1 MRILLVEDDP
11 ALADTVASYLRGAG
25 FSVDCMATG
34 REALTESAVIDY
46 DAIVLDL
53 GLPDID
59 GMEVARQLRARKIPP
74 RVIMATARDALKDL
88 VTGLETGADDYIVK
102 PYALAELTA
111 RIRALLRRPSEAK
124 PPVLQVGDLS
134 LDIARR
140 LARRGDRAIELT
152 TKEFSVLE
160 YLMRNVGQVLSRAQI
175 SDHAWDENYDAAS
188 NVIEVYIGRLRRKI
202 DHDGEPLL
210 LHTVRGAGYRLGDV
224 SS

>member
-11 ALADTVASYLRGAG
+11 ALAQAVATYLRGAG
-25 FSVDCMATG
+25 FSVDTIATG

-59 GMEVARQLRARKIPP
+59 GMEVARQLRGRKVPP

-202 DHDGEPLL
+202 DHDGNVPL
-210 LHTVRGAGYRLGDV
+210 LHTIRGAGYRLGDA